1 MKPREPKSFYAD
13 ISNIFEVMGMSM
25 NMYMKHF
32 SIAVALSAV
41 VTVVLAVAIG
51 TTGAQVVPMPGSA
64 HSKLSCADCHD
75 NASYTEINVSSI
87 ETCKKCHPKEVE
99 ETMSSKHAGLGATRP
114 DTMPNTCLV
123 CHNPHQGGLQGRE
136 MGRPDC
142 GRV

>member
-1 MKPREPKSFYAD
+1 
-13 ISNIFEVMGMSM
+13 MSI
-25 NMYMKHF
+25 KHF
-32 SIAVALSAV
+32 SIAVALSAAAV
-41 VTVVLAVAIG
+41 VVVLVVAIG
-51 TTGAQVVPMPGSA
+51 ATGAQVMPGSA
-64 HSKLSCADCHD
+64 HSKLNCADCHGS
-75 NASYTEINVSSI
+75 APFAEINVSSI

-142 GRV
+142 GSV

>member
-1 MKPREPKSFYAD
+1 MLI
-13 ISNIFEVMGMSM
+13 ISNIFEVLGMSM

-64 HSKLSCADCHD
+64 HSKLSCADCHG

-123 CHNPHQGGLQGRE
+123 CHNPHQGVYRDGKWEDQTVAEYNKLSLIHI
-136 MGRPDC
+136 
-142 GRV
+142 